1 MQQQVPPVRFKTAL
15 ILLAF
20 LLGGRALAANP
31 LAEALDSPPTVA
43 WRTDP
48 ARPFT
53 VQSSPG
59 ALNGT
64 FAQASLL
71 RNESSWLE
79 ATVDGPGMFDFWLR
93 EVPGKPLN
101 YIWDYW
107 SLTIDGKPVAIRTKS
122 WAPRFISGA
131 GKHRIRL
138 QLTNPD
144 NDWSQPIAS
153 AVDEVS
159 WIPLEATSLA
169 KVGGLGAKWETRK
182 LLPAEAFS
190 NAGREAQPAVV
201 IRKGQRQKSWV
212 DATLEGPCEI
222 RWDSSLD
229 EGSFVSSREFLQIDG
244 VDVLPISPHAW
255 QTMRLTLPVGMHR
268 VRWVTRPDPSSD
280 ASPET
285 NPPLEFSAWRL
296 SGFSIKRGLSPL
308 AKALDFDGLFALERG
323 DQSGLPVV
331 FGIDDAWK
339 PGPKSSLYFFDP
351 HRAGKLSLVWGHPT
365 GVSSPWYFADSY
377 GHSEDLQTGA
387 AGWQTHSTSLKP
399 TTSEKWTYAAEN
411 WWDPKKE
418 VPLLESLTFAANV
431 VKPAAEAMESTERL
445 ATSWLG
451 VYSAWIGI
459 DDSFAKV
466 GKDSAW
472 SMVLRTG
479 RESLATRS
487 VTGPARISFWWK
499 RTGSGPLHLSVDGGI
514 LPVPK
519 PTRTWSKI
527 EFSVGSGDHL
537 IEWKHAA
544 SADTEPTNPS
554 EAWLDGFAMRPTTS
568 NTLTQAAT
576 LDSNLILTTDT
587 MAEGKW
593 SWIPISYREADG
605 SWTKAVRTVSGS
617 RVLSTTVNGPA
628 VVEFR
633 GRCFEET
640 TGVPQRRSVVIISP
654 GDPVT
659 VLSQFISVEVDG
671 VETQRIRS
679 TPAGNWQSG
688 AVIVPQGT
696 HKLTFRLKT
705 LQRRIFGESI
715 VDAIAPTVQA
725 WVDDLKIVSP
735 ASRYAAW
742 AIAQNLPPSLAGH
755 HDDADADGVENFL
768 EYSFATDGLNAAS
781 KPPVLEFGRGLSRML
796 GESPANRW
804 LKIPYL
810 PAHAIGRLESS
821 KDLIRWIPEPV
832 TLLREPPLQSWF
844 ISSPNTPEY
853 FTHPIRMD
861 GPPTF
866 YRVRITDGSE

>member
-1 MQQQVPPVRFKTAL
+1 
-15 ILLAF
+15 
-20 LLGGRALAANP
+20 
-31 LAEALDSPPTVA
+31 
-43 WRTDP
+43 
-48 ARPFT
+48 
-53 VQSSPG
+53 
-59 ALNGT
+59 
-64 FAQASLL
+64 
-71 RNESSWLE
+71 
-79 ATVDGPGMFDFWLR
+79 
-93 EVPGKPLN
+93 
-101 YIWDYW
+101 
-107 SLTIDGKPVAIRTKS
+107 
-122 WAPRFISGA
+122 
-131 GKHRIRL
+131 
-138 QLTNPD
+138 
-144 NDWSQPIAS
+144 
-153 AVDEVS
+153 
-159 WIPLEATSLA
+159 
-169 KVGGLGAKWETRK
+169 
-182 LLPAEAFS
+182 
-190 NAGREAQPAVV
+190 
-201 IRKGQRQKSWV
+201 
-212 DATLEGPCEI
+212 
-222 RWDSSLD
+222 
-229 EGSFVSSREFLQIDG
+229 
-244 VDVLPISPHAW
+244 
-255 QTMRLTLPVGMHR
+255 
-268 VRWVTRPDPSSD
+268 
-280 ASPET
+280 
-285 NPPLEFSAWRL
+285 
-296 SGFSIKRGLSPL
+296 
-308 AKALDFDGLFALERG
+308 
-323 DQSGLPVV
+323 
-331 FGIDDAWK
+331 
-339 PGPKSSLYFFDP
+339 
-351 HRAGKLSLVWGHPT
+351 
-365 GVSSPWYFADSY
+365 
-377 GHSEDLQTGA
+377 
-387 AGWQTHSTSLKP
+387 
-399 TTSEKWTYAAEN
+399 
-411 WWDPKKE
+411 
-418 VPLLESLTFAANV
+418 
-431 VKPAAEAMESTERL
+431 
-445 ATSWLG
+445 
-451 VYSAWIGI
+451 
-459 DDSFAKV
+459 
-466 GKDSAW
+466 
-472 SMVLRTG
+472 
-479 RESLATRS
+479 
-487 VTGPARISFWWK
+487 
-499 RTGSGPLHLSVDGGI
+499 
-514 LPVPK
+514 
-519 PTRTWSKI
+519 
-527 EFSVGSGDHL
+527 
-537 IEWKHAA
+537 
-544 SADTEPTNPS
+544 
-554 EAWLDGFAMRPTTS
+554 
-568 NTLTQAAT
+568 
-576 LDSNLILTTDT
+576 